1 MNWTLVEDSAELS
14 QVLAAHAPRQHVAVD
29 TEFRRRDTFFPQVA
43 LVQLCWGAEAYLID
57 PLKLQDLTALRSF
70 LTAQNQLKVIH
81 SASEDLEV
89 FSHWLGVLPAPLFDT
104 QRAAGLLGLG
114 AGQSYRALVAQFFD
128 IDLPKDETQSDWLQR
143 PLTAAQAEYAALDV
157 TYLHPI
163 GAQLLERATA
173 LHRLDWI
180 LEDGARMRPGGKP
193 PLSKFKSAYRLPAA
207 EQRALAALVA
217 WREKEARGRDKP
229 RSWILS
235 DKLIMAVVRAMP
247 ESIHALADVDDMPKG
262 LIRRAGDELLSC
274 IQCASDESQPP
285 VTEAILP
292 PLSKPERGLLAR
304 VSDHLS
310 DIAASLDVPP
320 EILMPKADLEQL
332 IRQHEQPTSV
342 TPRRGPA
349 GGTLWLSSRSSSGCV
364 TRWRHERAGYPR
376 R

>member
-1 MNWTLVEDSAELS
+1 MVT
-14 QVLAAHAPRQHVAVD
+14 
-29 TEFRRRDTFFPQVA
+29 
-43 LVQLCWGAEAYLID
+43 
-57 PLKLQDLTALRSF
+57 TA
-70 LTAQNQLKVIH
+70 
-81 SASEDLEV
+81 
-89 FSHWLGVLPAPLFDT
+89 
-104 QRAAGLLGLG
+104 
-114 AGQSYRALVAQFFD
+114 
-128 IDLPKDETQSDWLQR
+128 
-143 PLTAAQAEYAALDV
+143 LTAAQAEYAALDV

-193 PLSKFKSAYRLPAA
+193 PLSKFKSAYRLPTA

-247 ESIHALADVDDMPKG
+247 ESIHALAEVDDMPKG

-285 VTEAILP
+285 VTQAILP

-342 TPRRGPA
+342 TPEAWSGWRNALVVEP
-349 GGTLWLSSRSSSGCV
+349 LKQWLLNEV
-364 TRWRHERAGYPR
+364 AV
-376 R
+376 

>member
-1 MNWTLVEDSAELS
+1 MNWTLIEDSAELS
-14 QVLAAHAPRQHVAVD
+14 QVLAEHAPRKHVAVD

-57 PLKLQDLTALRSF
+57 PLKLQDLSTLRSF
-70 LTAQNQLKVIH
+70 LTAQNQLKMIH

-89 FSHWLGVLPAPLFDT
+89 FSHWLGALPAPLFDT

-114 AGQSYRALVAQFFD
+114 GGQSYRALVAHFYD

-207 EQRALAALVA
+207 EQRALSALVA
-217 WREKEARGRDKP
+217 WREKEARRRDRP

-247 ESIHALADVDDMPKG
+247 ESIHALSDVDDMPRG

-274 IQCASDESQPP
+274 IQCALEESQPP
-285 VTEAILP
+285 DTETILP

-304 VSDHLS
+304 MSGYLS

-332 IRQHEQPTSV
+332 IRQHEQPMSV
-342 TPRRGPA
+342 TPEAWSGWRNALVVEP
-349 GGTLWLSSRSSSGCV
+349 LKQWLRNEV
-364 TRWRHERAGYPR
+364 AV
-376 R
+376 

>member
-1 MNWTLVEDSAELS
+1 MTWSLIDNDADVAK
-14 QVLAAHAPRQHVAVD
+14 VLDAHQNHACVAID
-29 TEFRRRDTFFPQVA
+29 TEFRRRDTFYPQVA
-43 LVQLCWGAEAYLID
+43 LLQLCWGQEAFLVD
-57 PLKLQDLTALRSF
+57 PLRLDNLEPLRQLLTNV
-70 LTAQNQLKVIH
+70 NQIKMVH

-89 FSHWLGVLPAPLFDT
+89 FMRWLGVLPSPLFDT

-114 AGQSYRALVAQFFD
+114 AGQSYRALVAHFFD

-207 EQRALAALVA
+207 EQRALSALVA
-217 WREKEARGRDKP
+217 WREKEARRRDKP

-247 ESIHALADVDDMPKG
+247 ESIHALSDVDDMPRG
-262 LIRRAGDELLSC
+262 LIRRAGGELLSC
-274 IQCASDESQPP
+274 IQCALDESQPP
-285 VTEAILP
+285 DTEAILP

-332 IRQHEQPTSV
+332 IRQHEQPASV
-342 TPRRGPA
+342 TPEAWSGWRNALVVEP
-349 GGTLWLSSRSSSGCV
+349 LKQWLRNEVGV
-364 TRWRHERAGYPR
+364 
-376 R
+376 

>member
-229 RSWILS
+229 R
-235 DKLIMAVVRAMP
+235 
-247 ESIHALADVDDMPKG
+247 
-262 LIRRAGDELLSC
+262 
-274 IQCASDESQPP
+274 
-285 VTEAILP
+285 
-292 PLSKPERGLLAR
+292 
-304 VSDHLS
+304 
-310 DIAASLDVPP
+310 
-320 EILMPKADLEQL
+320 
-332 IRQHEQPTSV
+332 
-342 TPRRGPA
+342 
-349 GGTLWLSSRSSSGCV
+349 
-364 TRWRHERAGYPR
+364 
-376 R
+376 